1 MSFEQKDLLKLALD
15 LFQKTKETGSNNY
28 WSKDGLEAILEAIK
42 KIYPGELSPSSLT
55 GRDRKNH
62 EEHLQQDPMEN
73 ENQTFWKQDYSS
85 SQNGAF
91 GSGQTGAGLVSPV
104 SIYETARDVNLQ
116 AILPGIVSPEDLHL
130 LISQEVIEL
139 YGVRV
144 PPGGSNPVDNF
155 HKTIRLPA
163 TVEPAK
169 ATAAYRKGLLSLS
182 VPKKKPDPPLQISVK
197 FD

>member
-1 MSFEQKDLLKLALD
+1 MSFEQKDLLKFALD

-55 GRDRKNH
+55 GRDKKSQQ
-62 EEHLQQDPMEN
+62 EHLHKDPMED
-73 ENQTFWKQDYSS
+73 ENQTFWKQNYSS
-85 SQNGAF
+85 SQNGAL
-91 GSGQTGAGLVSPV
+91 GHGQTMGDVSPV
-104 SIYETARDVNLQ
+104 SIYETSRDVNIQ

-139 YGVRV
+139 YGIRV
-144 PPGGSNPVDNF
+144 PPGGSKPVDNF
-155 HKTIRLPA
+155 HKTIRLHA
-163 TVEPAK
+163 TVEPAR

-182 VPKKKPDPPLQISVK
+182 VPKKKPDPPAQISVK